1 MTTHFS
7 NAMWRASR
15 GWLTTLLLA
24 VFLMLG
30 VAVQAAE
37 VSVKASLSR
46 TVTVIGEPVQF
57 QIKVTGK
64 PATDIPDVIVDGL
77 EIRYVGAS
85 KQQSIQFGS
94 GPMRNE
100 SSTTYAYDV
109 TADKNGTYTFPAVT
123 VEVDGKP
130 YLTQPVK
137 LTVQASSAD
146 DAVRPKAQGLA
157 EIVVPKTTLYVGET
171 IPVELHLYVDSR
183 VHWQPVAM
191 PEIFGEGFTKQKM
204 PEPRRPETV
213 TKNGLECDHM
223 VFKTAITPGKA
234 GKLSLGPG
242 EVIYNAQVPRAR
254 KSGPRSP
261 FDIFGDDF
269 FGEPMFAQTQQ
280 VKVKSQPVELTVKPL
295 PATGKPRDFS
305 GAVGKFSFSADG
317 SPAVVK
323 AGDPVTMKLRITGR
337 GNFDRVEA
345 PALQNPAGWRSYP
358 PSSEFKKDDSDE
370 LGLSGTKTF
379 AMAVIPE
386 EKKTQMPAF
395 TFSYFDPET
404 EKYVTLASDPA
415 PLQVDGA
422 KPAAATPRPAPVT
435 ATATPE
441 PTPAKAAPAAT
452 DILGPLYEPGPRKSF
467 TPLYARRE
475 FLLAQSVPAAALCL
489 LLAYRLR
496 RRPDAAAART
506 AALRREKAALLAKLR
521 TAQMPHPEFLEG
533 AARVVQI
540 TTALATGTDAA
551 GVDATAARALADT
564 DTAEIIEEV
573 FNARAELLFAGG
585 GRDERRGSTDDRAR
599 VLAALEKF
607 GRNHAQS

>member
-1 MTTHFS
+1 MKPLRFS
-7 NAMWRASR
+7 FSIRAV
-15 GWLTTLLLA
+15 LVA
-24 VFLMLG
+24 LG
-30 VAVQAAE
+30 LVLGEIAHAAE

-46 TVTVIGEPVQF
+46 SVTVIGEPVQF
-57 QIKVTGK
+57 QIKITGK
-64 PATDIPDVIVDGL
+64 PATDIPDFVVDGL
-77 EIRYVGAS
+77 EISYVGAS

-100 SSTTYAYDV
+100 SSTTYGYDV
-109 TADKNGTYTFPAVT
+109 LAAKNGAYTFPAVT
-123 VEVDGKP
+123 VEVDGKQ
-130 YLTQPVK
+130 YQTQPVK

-146 DAVRPKAQGLA
+146 DAVRPKAQGLV
-157 EIVVPKTTLYVGET
+157 EIVVPKTTVYVGET

-191 PEIFGEGFTKQKM
+191 PEISGEGFTKQKM
-204 PEPRRPETV
+204 PEPRRPESV

-223 VFKTAITPGKA
+223 VFKTAITPSKA
-234 GKLSLGPG
+234 GKISIGPG

-254 KSGPRSP
+254 KSGRRSP

-305 GAVGKFSFSADG
+305 GAVGKFQFSADG
-317 SPAVVK
+317 SPAAVQV
-323 AGDPVTMKLRITGR
+323 GDPVTMKLRVSGR

-345 PALQNPAGWRSYP
+345 PALQNPDGWRSYP
-358 PSSEFKKDDSDE
+358 PSSEFKKDDPDE

-395 TFSYFDPET
+395 TFSYFDPEA

-422 KPAAATPRPAPVT
+422 KPAAATPRPAPVA

-441 PTPAKAAPAAT
+441 PTPAKPAPVAT
-452 DILGPLYEPGPRKSF
+452 DILGPLYETGPRKSF

-475 FLLAQSVPAAALCL
+475 FLIAQCVPAAALFL

-496 RRPDAAAART
+496 RRPDTTAARN
-506 AALRREKAALLAKLR
+506 AALRREKTTLLAKLR

-533 AARVVQI
+533 AARVVQL
-540 TTALATGTDAA
+540 TTALATGADAA
-551 GVDATAARALADT
+551 GVDAPAARALADA
-564 DTAEIIEEV
+564 DTADIIDEV

-585 GRDERRGSTDDRAR
+585 GRDASRGADADADRAR